1 MSIDISKIPSPCY
14 VLEEKLL
21 RRNLELLNRVQTAS
35 GANIIVALK
44 GFSMYAT
51 FPMVK
56 QYLSG
61 ATASSLNEARLIFEE
76 MKCLAHTYAP
86 AYKPAEFNELMSY
99 SSHITFNSLN
109 QWNQFK
115 DQVQGFD

>member
-1 MSIDISKIPSPCY
+1 MQNKNAFQSIIHFYIIPFALKMSINISQIPSPCY

-35 GANIIVALK
+35 GASIIVALK

-61 ATASSLNEARLIFEE
+61 ATASSLNETRLGVDFGW
-76 MKCLAHTYAP
+76 
-86 AYKPAEFNELMSY
+86 
-99 SSHITFNSLN
+99 TF
-109 QWNQFK
+109 
-115 DQVQGFD
+115 